1 MAAWVALGVACAASE
16 APAQAVRGTVTS
28 QRTGQ
33 PVGGAMVQLLDPAG
47 AEVTRTQ
54 SDAEGRY
61 GVRAPAPGTYRL
73 RFLVP
78 GYRSLV
84 SLPLQ
89 IAAGQTLE
97 YPLQLTAV
105 APELLDTLIVEG
117 RPIPAYIAP
126 FYRRREFGLGRFLTR
141 ADIEKTG
148 ASDVS
153 GLVRRMNVF
162 DILGDPGDGTGQRIG
177 QRARTGRGFCPAAL
191 FLNGAYAGRSGEVD
205 VDMLLPL
212 DGTEAIEVYR
222 SGEPIPPELRM
233 ATAPVRGAVSTCGVV
248 SLWSRMNAPDT
259 TRIIRHLALGTHAG
273 ARLGAE
279 GVREGRIGLAL
290 SYTIRGAVEFY
301 PGVNVFPGIP
311 DPGVDPAPSGW
322 QLVLAL
328 RARPLGRESPWYLGL
343 GISHVQLSGPSI
355 SGPAGSNTTDEQYH
369 IFITGLLLPGGTWQ
383 PYVEI
388 QVLDALRLSAAQ
400 TSVFVGLAYRAF

>member
-105 APELLDTLIVEG
+105 APELLDTLIVE
-117 RPIPAYIAP
+117 
-126 FYRRREFGLGRFLTR
+126 
-141 ADIEKTG
+141 
-148 ASDVS
+148 
-153 GLVRRMNVF
+153 
-162 DILGDPGDGTGQRIG
+162 
-177 QRARTGRGFCPAAL
+177 
-191 FLNGAYAGRSGEVD
+191 
-205 VDMLLPL
+205 
-212 DGTEAIEVYR
+212 
-222 SGEPIPPELRM
+222 
-233 ATAPVRGAVSTCGVV
+233 
-248 SLWSRMNAPDT
+248 
-259 TRIIRHLALGTHAG
+259 
-273 ARLGAE
+273 
-279 GVREGRIGLAL
+279 
-290 SYTIRGAVEFY
+290 
-301 PGVNVFPGIP
+301 
-311 DPGVDPAPSGW
+311 
-322 QLVLAL
+322 
-328 RARPLGRESPWYLGL
+328 
-343 GISHVQLSGPSI
+343 
-355 SGPAGSNTTDEQYH
+355 
-369 IFITGLLLPGGTWQ
+369 
-383 PYVEI
+383 
-388 QVLDALRLSAAQ
+388 
-400 TSVFVGLAYRAF
+400 